1 MVYFRTVFLLVGY
14 CRVQLHFQVNMDAI
28 QNMLKEEIDEE
39 EKINIETHF
48 LPATPC
54 SEEDLLK
61 RFYFSIHNHTKIIS
75 QGKLRRIP
83 VHVRVCFK

>member
-1 MVYFRTVFLLVGY
+1 
-14 CRVQLHFQVNMDAI
+14 MDAI

-54 SEEDLLK
+54 SEEDPVERL
-61 RFYFSIHNHTKIIS
+61 YFSVHNHTKFYIS
-75 QGKLRRIP
+75 RKITQTT
-83 VHVRVCFK
+83 C